1 MGYNYHFYHYFQN
14 IFLKGKLG
22 CAVQPAAMKTS
33 SLSSIAVLFCLAAS
47 AAQAQVVPGSSADV
61 ILQLKL
67 TRTVP
72 DLAPRD
78 EQGQVIRGGRNKAL
92 PVFENVWDVNENEVR
107 VETHVERGS
116 QMVSEKY
123 GTKEFLG
130 DLVEIGL
137 ISSIQGW
144 SLKWV
149 RPTLGDPADL
159 ASLVADEGQYFLV
172 HRNSRANPP
181 IPLSGLIFAEMDNRQ
196 AKMSERLIE
205 YYEAGDVLTGSSRT
219 YQEQVRQQ
227 MAMLID
233 FGAYNPEDNVDDSIE
248 MFGLYAGGLRL
259 QSQGPDKQPV
269 FMPSAG
275 KFSEINGQLAYQ
287 DLEAEVQDRA
297 LVEGGITYTAG
308 KFVPDLS
315 AYDFAANDER

>member
-1 MGYNYHFYHYFQN
+1 
-14 IFLKGKLG
+14 
-22 CAVQPAAMKTS
+22 MKTS
-33 SLSSIAVLFCLAAS
+33 SFSAFAVLFCLAAS
-47 AAQAQVVPGSSADV
+47 AASAQVSPGSAADV

-72 DLAPRD
+72 NLAPRD
-78 EQGQVIRGGRNKAL
+78 EQGQVIRGGRNRAL
-92 PVFENVWDVNENEVR
+92 PVFENFWEVHENEVR
-107 VETHVERGS
+107 VQTILERGS
-116 QMVSEKY
+116 QMVSERY
-123 GTKEFLG
+123 GTKEFLE

-159 ASLVADEGQYFLV
+159 ASLATDDGQYFLV
-172 HRNSRANPP
+172 HRNSQANPP

-196 AKMSERLIE
+196 AKMSERRVE

-233 FGAYNPEDNVDDSIE
+233 FGAYHPEDTLDYTIE

-259 QSQGPDKQPV
+259 QAQGPDKQPV

-275 KFSEINGQLAYQ
+275 KFSEINGQLTYQ
-287 DLEAEVQDRA
+287 NLEAEVQDRA

-315 AYDFAANDER
+315 AYDFEASDER

>member
-1 MGYNYHFYHYFQN
+1 
-14 IFLKGKLG
+14 
-22 CAVQPAAMKTS
+22 MKTS
-33 SLSSIAVLFCLAAS
+33 SFSAFAVLFCLAAS
-47 AAQAQVVPGSSADV
+47 AASAQVVPGSVADV

-78 EQGQVIRGGRNKAL
+78 ELGQVIRGGRNKAA
-92 PVFENVWDVNENEVR
+92 PVFENAWEVHENEVR
-107 VETHVERGS
+107 VETLVERGS

-123 GTKEFLG
+123 GTKELLE

-159 ASLVADEGQYFLV
+159 ASLVADDGQYFLV
-172 HRNSRANPP
+172 HRNSQANPP
-181 IPLSGLIFAEMDNRQ
+181 IPMSGLIFVEMDNRQ
-196 AKMSERLIE
+196 AKMSERAVE
-205 YYEAGDVLTGSSRT
+205 YYEAGDVLTGASRT

-233 FGAYNPEDNVDDSIE
+233 FGAYNPEDALDHSIE
-248 MFGLYAGGLRL
+248 MHGIYAGGLRL
-259 QSQGPDKQPV
+259 QTQGPDKQPV

-275 KFSEINGQLAYQ
+275 KFSEINGQWVYQ
-287 DLEAEVQDRA
+287 NLETEVQDRA

-308 KFVPDLS
+308 KWVADLS
-315 AYDFAANDER
+315 DYDFAANEDR